1 MEGEISCSRLETRTT
16 DLLVNAAPSTVD
28 RAVLRSHN
36 GLDRRLAFH
45 VTRKPGNLWDD
56 DDNLHA
62 MTRMREVCVEKGIIP
77 TLNFFPS
84 RAALRIRST
93 SAAAI

>member
-1 MEGEISCSRLETRTT
+1 MEGEISCSRFETRTT
-16 DLLVNAAPSTVD
+16 DLLVDAAPSTID

-36 GLDRRLAFH
+36 GLDRRLPFH

-56 DDNLHA
+56 DDDLRS
-62 MTRMREVCVEKGIIP
+62 MRRMREVCAEKGIIP